1 VKEFVEYSLELAALP
16 VSSDSGI
23 QSLRYK
29 ECGPAGPASLA
40 QREIIH
46 KEVFELVS
54 GETGLQSVEGN
65 SDLKVNGENPLH
77 LEIDLVSP
85 LRLVLLASV
94 AFHEPVIKPGASTS
108 ITVSLLSQLPLPV
121 DIDKLEVQFN
131 QSECNFVITNS
142 ESPSAAVSSGQQ
154 GWRIESAPSLALV
167 TNKWL
172 RLTYDVKPGQLIY
185 FMKFT
190 FSSQFTQVISH
201 TNKKWFHLGS
211 LNQVVKENKSR
222 LLGFIS

>member
-1 VKEFVEYSLELAALP
+1 
-16 VSSDSGI
+16 
-23 QSLRYK
+23 
-29 ECGPAGPASLA
+29 
-40 QREIIH
+40 
-46 KEVFELVS
+46 
-54 GETGLQSVEGN
+54 
-65 SDLKVNGENPLH
+65 
-77 LEIDLVSP
+77 
-85 LRLVLLASV
+85 LVLLASV